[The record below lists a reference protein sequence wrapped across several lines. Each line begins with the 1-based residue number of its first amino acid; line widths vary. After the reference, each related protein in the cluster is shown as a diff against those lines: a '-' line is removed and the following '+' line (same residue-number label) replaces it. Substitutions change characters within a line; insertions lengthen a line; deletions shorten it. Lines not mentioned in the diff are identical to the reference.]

1 MEEIKIRGLVLKATD
16 FGDNDKLLTIASES
30 EGKITATVKGGRSL
44 KSKFISVSEQF
55 VYANFGLRKT
65 SKFFYLFD
73 ADLIDDF
80 YPIRED
86 LGKMALASY
95 ICDVADELCLE
106 GIADG
111 TLLKLTLNSLYALA
125 YRETPEKIIKAAFEF
140 KAAVVS
146 GFMPELSSCSV
157 CEKEPAGDS
166 FINASEGTLI
176 CSDCITKTQ
185 DLTGI
190 TSSSIVLPVT
200 DAVLSALRFLEE
212 APVQKFLS
220 FKLNDDLSVFYNV
233 CEKYLMCHL
242 EKELFTLNFYK
253 SLN

>member
-55 VYANFGLRKT
+55 VYANFCLRKT

-140 KAAVVS
+140 
-146 GFMPELSSCSV
+146 
-157 CEKEPAGDS
+157 
-166 FINASEGTLI
+166 SE
-176 CSDCITKTQ
+176 
-185 DLTGI
+185 
-190 TSSSIVLPVT
+190 
-200 DAVLSALRFLEE
+200 
-212 APVQKFLS
+212 
-220 FKLNDDLSVFYNV
+220 
-233 CEKYLMCHL
+233 
-242 EKELFTLNFYK
+242 
-253 SLN
+253 

>member
-1 MEEIKIRGLVLKATD
+1 MEEIKVRGLVLRATD
-16 FGDNDKLLTIASES
+16 FGDNDKLLTIATES

-106 GIADG
+106 GVADD

-125 YRETPEKIIKAAFEF
+125 YRDTPDRIIKAAYEF

-146 GFMPELSSCSV
+146 GFMPELTSCSV
-157 CEKEPAGDS
+157 CDKEPGGDS
-166 FINASEGTLI
+166 FINAAEGTLI

-185 DLTGI
+185 EMTGI
-190 TSSSIVLPVT
+190 SSTSVVLPVT
-200 DAVLSALRFLEE
+200 SAVLSALRFLEE

-220 FKLNDDLSVFYNV
+220 FKLNDDLPVFYNV

-253 SLN
+253 SLS